1 MIMEQNSSNS
11 WLVIGVMVGIVF
23 LIEAGGLVGGGTAF
37 SQQSEVIQGGRHLFE
52 KFCITCHGQGAKG
65 DGLLADSLS
74 PKPADLTQ
82 LARRH
87 GGTFPFWDAYRVIDG
102 REQMKAHG
110 TREMPVFGI
119 WFRIPDDEVSI
130 ESEWAD
136 QVRGRIWQLLSYLE
150 TIQEH

>member
-1 MIMEQNSSNS
+1 MIMKQNSSHA
-11 WLVIGVMVGIVF
+11 WLLVVLMVATVCLVVG
-23 LIEAGGLVGGGTAF
+23 GGLGRGTAF
-37 SQQSEVIQGGRHLFE
+37 SQQLEVIQGGRHLFE

-65 DGLLADSLS
+65 DGLLADSLF

-87 GGTFPFWDAYRVIDG
+87 GGTFPFWHAYSVIDG
-102 REQMKAHG
+102 REQMNAHG
-110 TREMPVFGI
+110 TRDMPVFGI
-119 WFRIPDDEVSI
+119 WFRIPEDEVSI

-150 TIQEH
+150 TIQER

>member
-1 MIMEQNSSNS
+1 MAGFSK
-11 WLVIGVMVGIVF
+11 IGFIYSLTLILLSLGIQVG
-23 LIEAGGLVGGGTAF
+23 L
-37 SQQSEVIQGGRHLFE
+37 SQQPEVIQGGRMLFE
-52 KFCITCHGQGAKG
+52 KFCVTCHGYGAKG

-82 LARRH
+82 LTQRH
-87 GGTFPFWDAYRVIDG
+87 GGTFPFWHAYRVIDG
-102 REQMKAHG
+102 RQHLEAHG

-150 TIQEH
+150 SIQK